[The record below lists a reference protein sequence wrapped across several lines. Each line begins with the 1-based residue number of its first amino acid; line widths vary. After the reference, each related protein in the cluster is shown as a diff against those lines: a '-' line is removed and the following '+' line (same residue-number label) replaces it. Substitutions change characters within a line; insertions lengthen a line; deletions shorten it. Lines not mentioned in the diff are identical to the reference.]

1 MEMYLSLDLMKQW
14 NFTLEDYWVLEAQ
27 RYADRFLLPEEL
39 APLAGVTAE
48 QALSSSRKIA
58 EVMMLSK
65 TFR

>member
-14 NFTLEDYWVLEAQ
+14 KFTLEDYWVLEAQ
-27 RYADRFLLPEEL
+27 RNADCFLTPEEL
-39 APLAGVTAE
+39 APLVGITIE
-48 QALSSSRKIA
+48 QARSSSRKIA